1 MNMLTYSIIRSF
13 LYNLLRLREGT
24 RGGSATDRNAI
35 SNRGFT
41 LLEVLVAVAI
51 LGAGLAV
58 LLGAVNRNLIMASQ
72 SKNLAIAGLLAQ
84 RRLAEIEL
92 EGYPEIREE
101 AGQFEEAP
109 EFKWFLSVMPYE
121 ISNLDTKIRIVI
133 LRITWDDGKKDFQV
147 SMALSDY
154 R

>member
-1 MNMLTYSIIRSF
+1 MPKF
-13 LYNLLRLREGT
+13 REGT
-24 RGGSATDRNAI
+24 GDGSAANKTAI

-72 SKNLAIAGLLAQ
+72 SKNLSIAGLLAQ

-101 AGQFEEAP
+101 QGQFEEAP
-109 EFKWFLSVMPYE
+109 EFRWFLSVRPFE
-121 ISNLDTKIRIVI
+121 ISNLDTKIRIII

-154 R
+154 

>member
-1 MNMLTYSIIRSF
+1 MNMLSYSINRHF
-13 LYNLLRLREGT
+13 LRNLLQFSEVTGD
-24 RGGSATDRNAI
+24 GSSANKTAI

-72 SKNLAIAGLLAQ
+72 SKNLSIAGLLAQ

-101 AGQFEEAP
+101 QGQFEEAP
-109 EFKWFLSVMPYE
+109 EFRWFLSVRPFE

-133 LRITWDDGKKDFQV
+133 LRITWDDGRKDFQV
-147 SMALSDY
+147 SMAFSDY
-154 R
+154 